1 MVQIGARVFV
11 FLPDDDVFSP
21 NVVGT
26 VTEPPDEHGRYM
38 VRADGGNVYQC
49 TAKMIRVL
57 SEPDDVLATIAW
69 HLGQIKA
76 RAVDDI
82 RISVMEAF
90 MHVNCVLEEEGIDSD
105 RILDLTLERM
115 DAANKHGAKVGEV
128 PSE

>member
-1 MVQIGARVFV
+1 MFV

-26 VTEPPDEHGRYM
+26 VIEPPDEHGRYM
-38 VRADGGNVYQC
+38 VRADGGIVYQC
-49 TAKMIRVL
+49 TAQMMRAL
-57 SEPDDVLATIAW
+57 SEPDDVLATIVW

-76 RAVDDI
+76 RTEDEI
-82 RISVMEAF
+82 RISVQDAF
-90 MHVNCVLEEEGIDSD
+90 MHIHCVLEDEGIDSD

-115 DAANKHGAKVGEV
+115 DPANKHGANGGEV

>member
-1 MVQIGARVFV
+1 MFV
-11 FLPDDDVFSP
+11 FLPDDDVLSP

-26 VTEPPDEHGRYM
+26 VTESPDEHGRYM

-49 TAKMIRVL
+49 TTKMIRVL

-76 RAVDDI
+76 RAEDDI

-90 MHVNCVLEEEGIDSD
+90 MHVNCVLEEEGIDSG
-105 RILDLTLERM
+105 RIIDLTLERM
-115 DAANKHGAKVGEV
+115 DPASKRAIKDSEV